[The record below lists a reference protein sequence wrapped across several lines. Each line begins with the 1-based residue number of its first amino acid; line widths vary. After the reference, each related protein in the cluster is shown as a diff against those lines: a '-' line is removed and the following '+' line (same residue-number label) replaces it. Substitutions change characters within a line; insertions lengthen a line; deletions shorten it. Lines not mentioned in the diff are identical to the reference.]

1 MAGNGVEARDLVSR
15 AGATVSRAVARYRRE
30 AGLRVSEAGASPRPM
45 MPLSVSS
52 WTSKLYRASMEDD
65 DVRKGR
71 LNGTATLCHSIPV
84 INIRSGEQGSQKIAT
99 TLDATD
105 SQEAT

>member
-15 AGATVSRAVARYRRE
+15 AGATVSRAVARYLRE
-30 AGLRVSEAGASPRPM
+30 AEPRVSEAGASPRPM

-52 WTSKLYRASMEDD
+52 WTSKLYRASIKDD
-65 DVRKGR
+65 DVRKGL

-84 INIRSGEQGSQKIAT
+84 INIRSDEHGSLK
-99 TLDATD
+99 
-105 SQEAT
+105 